1 MKIRAFCLFV
11 ALLLPTVPA
20 LGQDQPSPADTAAKP
35 AAKKE
40 RPAKVDSADFFYK
53 WGNALCDSANYQMA
67 VLKFKKAVILRHNF
81 PEAWT
86 EWGVALSNL
95 GRNEEEFA
103 KYQEAI
109 KIDSAYGDAYFNW
122 GTTLSAQQRFK
133 EAADIFKKGI
143 AAAPKYPKNYEGL
156 GKIQNQTGFYSEAVK
171 SFEKTLELNPA
182 NPWAFFYQSGCLARL
197 KKKTESLAALE
208 KAIQWGGDFY
218 KTEAQKD
225 GAFNSLW
232 SDPDFKKM
240 VGL

>member
-1 MKIRAFCLFV
+1 MKIPFACLFT
-11 ALLLPTVPA
+11 ALLTSAVLA
-20 LGQDQPSPADTAAKP
+20 QPQKPVAGDTAAQRVKP
-35 AAKKE
+35 KSAV
-40 RPAKVDSADFFYK
+40 KVDSADFFFN
-53 WGNALCDSANYQMA
+53 WGKALCDSANYQMA

-86 EWGVALSNL
+86 EWGMALANL

-109 KIDSAYGDAYFNW
+109 KIDSGYGDAYFNW
-122 GTTLSAQQRFK
+122 GTTLAAQQRFK
-133 EAADIFKKGI
+133 EAANLFKKGI

-182 NPWAFFYQSGCLARL
+182 NPWALFYQSGCLARL

-218 KTEAQKD
+218 KMEAKKD

-232 SDPDFKKM
+232 SDPDFKKI

>member
-1 MKIRAFCLFV
+1 MKIPTFILTALFWFST
-11 ALLLPTVPA
+11 APA
-20 LGQDQPSPADTAAKP
+20 QEQKPAVGNTASQPAKP
-35 AAKKE
+35 KA
-40 RPAKVDSADFFYK
+40 PAKTDSADYYFTWAK
-53 WGNALCDSANYQMA
+53 ALCDSANYRMA
-67 VLKFKKAVILRHNF
+67 VLKFKRTVTLRHNF

-86 EWGVALSNL
+86 EWGVALANL
-95 GRNEEEFA
+95 GRTEEEIA

-122 GTTLSAQQRFK
+122 GTTLAFHQQFK

-156 GKIQNQTGFYSEAVK
+156 GKVQNQTGFYSEAVK
-171 SFEKTLELNPA
+171 SFEKTLQLNPA
-182 NPWAFFYQSGCLARL
+182 NPWALFWQSGCYARL
-197 KKKTESLAALE
+197 RKKTESLAALE

-218 KTEAQKD
+218 KMEAQKD